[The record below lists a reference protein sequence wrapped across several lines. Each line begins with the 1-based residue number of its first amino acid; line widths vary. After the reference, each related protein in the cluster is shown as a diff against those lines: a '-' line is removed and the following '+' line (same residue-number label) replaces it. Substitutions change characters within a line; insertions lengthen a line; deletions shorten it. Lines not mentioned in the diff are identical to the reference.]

1 MGPSIMGSRAAFFA
15 SWLPKK
21 ISRSRIFIE
30 CAGLQPSRGQGPAK
44 NLFNGS
50 GFLIVVNSID
60 VLLARPRPMNVR
72 KCAA

>member
-1 MGPSIMGSRAAFFA
+1 MGSRAAFFA

-50 GFLIVVNSID
+50 GFLIVVNPHSPDDALI
-60 VLLARPRPMNVR
+60 LARR
-72 KCAA
+72 AAIQI

>member
-1 MGPSIMGSRAAFFA
+1 MGSRAAFFA

-30 CAGLQPSRGQGPAK
+30 CAGLQASRGQGLVGRPAK

-50 GFLIVVNSID
+50 GFLIVVNLID
-60 VLLARPRPMNVR
+60 VLLTRPGPTNVR